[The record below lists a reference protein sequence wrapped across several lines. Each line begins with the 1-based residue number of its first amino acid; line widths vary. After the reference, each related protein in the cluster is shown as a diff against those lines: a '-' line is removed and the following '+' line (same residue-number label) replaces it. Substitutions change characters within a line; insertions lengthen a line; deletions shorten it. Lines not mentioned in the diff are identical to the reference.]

1 MENNFFGEE
10 KAVILGLGEL
20 RVGTCP
26 MGTIGLGSCIA
37 LILHD
42 QRRSLGGLAHIMLP
56 ESRGNADRPGKFADT
71 AITILLQEMEGLG
84 STRTAI
90 TANVIG
96 GASMFE
102 YSANSLNIGERN
114 AAAVKGLLNDLGVRI
129 THEETGGKVG
139 RSVYYWPEEK
149 GRLIIKRADGT
160 CTEFS

>member
-10 KAVILGLGEL
+10 TAIILGLGEL

-56 ESRGNADRPGKFADT
+56 ESRGNTDRPGKFADT
-71 AITILLQEMEGLG
+71 ATSTLLEEMERFG
-84 STRTAI
+84 STKFAI
-90 TANVIG
+90 TATVVG

-102 YSANSLNIGERN
+102 FSATSLNIGERN
-114 AAAVKGLLNDLGVRI
+114 AAAVKDLLRELGIRI
-129 THEETGGKVG
+129 AHEETGGKVG
-139 RSVYYWPEEK
+139 RSVYYWPEGK

-160 CTEFS
+160 CTAL